1 MLEAIWHETPA
12 QAKLVRQRMSMVFRR
27 AISDNHRADDP
38 VGPQILELLP
48 KNGGVKHHAFAP
60 HAEVAATL
68 HKIRDA
74 DAPLA
79 ARLAL
84 EFVILTAARGAE
96 VRSARWDQIDLEARV
111 WTVPA
116 VTAKTRRE
124 HRVPLSREAMA
135 VLDRARAVGGTG
147 LIFPGKGRRQVGG
160 TTMRMLA
167 KAADPTLTVHGF
179 RSSFRSWCAD
189 TGVDRELAEAAL
201 AHVVGG
207 VEGAYQ
213 RSDLYER
220 RRPVMDAW
228 GTYATIGRG
237 D

>member
-1 MLEAIWHETPA
+1 
-12 QAKLVRQRMSMVFRR
+12 MSKVFRR
-27 AISDNHRADDP
+27 AISDNHRVDDP
-38 VGPQILELLP
+38 AGPQILELLP

-79 ARLAL
+79 TRLAL

-116 VTAKTRRE
+116 ENAKTRRD
-124 HRVPLSREAMA
+124 HRVPLSPEAMA
-135 VLDRARAVGGTG
+135 VLDRARELSGGIG

-160 TTMRMLA
+160 TTMRMLV

-189 TGVDRELAEAAL
+189 TGVDRETAEAAL
-201 AHVVGG
+201 AHVVAG

-213 RSDLYER
+213 RSDLHER
-220 RRPVMDAW
+220 RRPVMDVW
-228 GTYATIGRG
+228 GDYATPS
-237 D
+237 